1 MTKNENQIVKLDRSR
16 LAIKQNDYVEFNKE
30 IYKVSQLV
38 DFDEIIGI
46 NIKDNRAKRLT
57 IKSTKPIS
65 PESVI
70 DNGHLSRDLSDIS
83 DEDYK
88 EIEKRYLAIQPI
100 LSGNLSR
107 ENIEKHAKEIDVHY
121 TTLYRW
127 LRKYKSTGTLIGLLS
142 KDSGR
147 TKGEIRLDYNTE
159 QIIQSVIQN
168 YFLTKQRPSAQAVI
182 NKINI
187 ECKNQNITPPSK
199 NTIRNRIHKIT
210 EYERLKKQGNKSL
223 ARTKFVATPGTYVA
237 DYPLQVIQIDHTP
250 VDIILVD
257 DKERK
262 PIGRPWITLAIDIY
276 SRMIVGYY
284 LSLNAPSA
292 TSVAMCVTNTVLPK
306 DELLLKFDINTNWDV
321 WGFPDTIHADNGADF
336 RSDAVKK
343 ACQINGINLEFRPI
357 GKSNFGGHIERVIGT
372 LMKKVHSIPG
382 TTFASIKER
391 QTYDSDGNACMTFSE
406 LEKWIVTFITKS
418 YHKNVH
424 STIKMPPEK
433 KWEEG
438 IFGGATQEGIGYPP
452 KPTDSLTITIDFLP
466 MFTRTIQKNGVNID
480 GLNYYDSVLRSKINL
495 IDETSNKKK
504 IYIFKRDPRDVSY
517 IWYYDDV
524 MLEYYKINL
533 ADQSIPSMS
542 LWEYEATK
550 NLIKQKGYTTI
561 NNHIIIEAHEELHR
575 QINDSVKK
583 TKKARR
589 EQQKIKNKNIENN
602 VYENTTTKNKDIN
615 TNENDG
621 LWDDDIPEFN

>member
-1 MTKNENQIVKLDRSR
+1 MMKDRNEVVKLDRSR
-16 LAIKQNDYVEFNKE
+16 LTIKQNDYVEFDKE
-30 IYKVSQLV
+30 IYKVSQLI

-46 NIKDNRAKRLT
+46 NIKDNRAKRLM
-57 IKSTKPIS
+57 IKNTKPIS

-70 DNGHLSRDLSDIS
+70 DNGHLGRDLSDIS

-100 LSGNLSR
+100 LSRNLSR
-107 ENIEKHAKEIDVHY
+107 EEIEKHAKEIDVHY

-147 TKGEIRLDYNTE
+147 TKGEVRLDYNTE

-210 EYERLKKQGNKSL
+210 EYERLKRQGNKSL
-223 ARTKFVATPGTYVA
+223 ARTKYEPASGTYQS
-237 DYPLQVIQIDHTP
+237 DYPLHVVQIDHTQ

-257 DKERK
+257 DQDRR

-284 LSLNAPSA
+284 LSLNAPSV
-292 TSVAMCVTNTVLPK
+292 TSVAMCITSAVLPK

-321 WGFPDTIHADNGADF
+321 WGFPNTIHADNGADF
-336 RSDAVKK
+336 RADTLKK

-372 LMKKVHSIPG
+372 LMKEVHLISG
-382 TTFASIKER
+382 TTFSNIKER
-391 QTYDSDGNACMTFSE
+391 QTYDSDGNASMTFSE
-406 LEKWIVTFITKS
+406 LEKWIVTFIAKV
-418 YHKNVH
+418 YHKRVH
-424 STIKMPPEK
+424 SGIGMPPEK
-433 KWEEG
+433 KWEDG
-438 IFGGATQEGIGYPP
+438 IFGSVSQEGVGYPP
-452 KPTDSLTITIDFLP
+452 KPSDALTITIDFLP

-480 GLNYYDSVLRSKINL
+480 GLNYYDNVLRSKINL
-495 IDETSNKKK
+495 IDEENNKKK
-504 IYIFKRDPRDVSY
+504 IYIFKRDPRDISY
-517 IWYYDDV
+517 VWYYDDV

-583 TKKARR
+583 TKKTRR
-589 EQQKIKNKNIENN
+589 EQQKIKNKNIENS
-602 VYENTTTKNKDIN
+602 VHENATTKNKELN

>member
-1 MTKNENQIVKLDRSR
+1 MTRNENKIVKLDRSR
-16 LAIKQNDYVEFNKE
+16 LAIKQNDYVEFDKE
-30 IYKVSQLV
+30 IYKVSQLI

-46 NIKDNRAKRLT
+46 NIKDNRAKRLM
-57 IKSTKPIS
+57 IKNTKPIS

-107 ENIEKHAKEIDVHY
+107 EEIEKHAKEIDVHY

-147 TKGEIRLDYNTE
+147 TKGEIRLDFNTE
-159 QIIQSVIQN
+159 IIIQKVIEN

-187 ECKNQNITPPSK
+187 ECKNQSITPPSK

-210 EYERLKKQGNKSL
+210 EYERLKKQGNRSL
-223 ARTKFVATPGTYVA
+223 ARTKYEAAPGTYQS

-257 DKERK
+257 DQDRK

-284 LSLNAPSA
+284 LSLNAPSV
-292 TSVAMCVTNTVLPK
+292 TSVAMCITNAVLPK
-306 DELLLKFDINTNWDV
+306 DELLFKFDINTNWDV

-336 RSDAVKK
+336 RADALKK

-372 LMKKVHSIPG
+372 IMKEIHSIPG
-382 TTFASIKER
+382 TTFSNIKER

-406 LEKWIVTFITKS
+406 LEKWIVTFITKI
-418 YHKNVH
+418 YHKRVH
-424 STIKMPPEK
+424 SGLGMAPEK

-438 IFGGATQEGIGYPP
+438 IFGSVNQEGVGYPP

-480 GLNYYDSVLRSKINL
+480 GLNYYDNVLRSKINL
-495 IDETSNKKK
+495 IDEENNKKK
-504 IYIFKRDPRDVSY
+504 IYIFKRDPRDISY

-542 LWEYEATK
+542 LWEFEATK
-550 NLIKQKGYTTI
+550 NLIKQKGYATI

-583 TKKARR
+583 TKKTRR
-589 EQQKIKNKNIENN
+589 EQQKIKNKNIENS
-602 VYENTTTKNKDIN
+602 VQENATTKNTDIN
-615 TNENDG
+615 INENDG